1 MDEAR
6 RTALREATASGEAR
20 QLGQSVTADGR
31 PVGSLIDGVRI
42 RAAVTQPDER
52 GSVTEILDPRWGLD
66 DEPLVYVYQVTIR
79 PGQRKGWAMH
89 KRQADRLFF
98 SLGAIKVV
106 LYDDREGSPTRGMT
120 NEFVFGDERRCLVRI
135 PPGVWHALTN
145 VGQGEA
151 LFVNCP
157 TEPYRHDDPDKWVLP
172 AENELIPSA
181 P

>member
-89 KRQADRLFF
+89 KRQADRIFF
-98 SLGAIKVV
+98 SL
-106 LYDDREGSPTRGMT
+106 
-120 NEFVFGDERRCLVRI
+120 
-135 PPGVWHALTN
+135 
-145 VGQGEA
+145 
-151 LFVNCP
+151 
-157 TEPYRHDDPDKWVLP
+157 
-172 AENELIPSA
+172 
-181 P
+181 